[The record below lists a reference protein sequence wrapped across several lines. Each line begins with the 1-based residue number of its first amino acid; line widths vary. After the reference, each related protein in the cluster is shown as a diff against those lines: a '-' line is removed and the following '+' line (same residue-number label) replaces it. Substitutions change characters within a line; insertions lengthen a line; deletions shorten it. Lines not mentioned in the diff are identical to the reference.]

1 MDLLQLDGVGQL
13 QALQSGQV
21 SAREL
26 LEAVVGRAD
35 CLSAALNAVVS
46 RDLERAHSDAQ
57 MIDDRRARGEAVGR
71 LAGLPLTIKDTIDV
85 EGLPAS
91 AGLAALLNRTA
102 DDAAVVRQVRGEG
115 GVVWG
120 KTNTPV
126 NAADWQTYNA
136 LYGTTNNPWDPTR
149 TPGGSSGGSAVAVA
163 TGITATEIGADI
175 GGSLRIPASFTGVF
189 AHKPTYGLVSQR
201 GLVPPPGFAA
211 DLDLAVMGPMARS
224 ARDLRLL
231 LDVISGTPV
240 APSTTPTEL
249 RGLKVGL
256 WLDEPTFPLD
266 SKVRAAIEA
275 FAGRLAASG
284 AVVEAIP
291 CPVDAVELMFTY
303 MMLLLPLTHGRGPLA
318 ERALYETLRGPALF
332 ARAMG
337 AGPLS
342 WAQGILGATARHGDW
357 LKADEARA
365 RMARQVATAF
375 DRHDVIVAPV
385 APITAF
391 PHDHS
396 SFVQRKLSCSDGR
409 RIGYLEMMKWVAL
422 ATVFGLPATAVPI
435 GLSAQGLPVGIQII
449 GPSGQDARTLAV
461 AEAID
466 GRIGGF
472 QPPRAVSR
480 K

>member
-13 QALQSGQV
+13 QALAAGKV

-26 LEAVVGRAD
+26 LEAAVGRAD
-35 CLSAALNAVVS
+35 RVAAALNAVVS
-46 RDLERAHSDAQ
+46 RDLDRARAEAVS
-57 MIDDRRARGEAVGR
+57 IDDHRARGDAVGR
-71 LAGLPLTIKDTIDV
+71 LAGLPMTVKDTLDV

-91 AGLAALLNRTA
+91 AGLADLLNRTA
-102 DDAAVVRQVRGEG
+102 EDAVVVRQVRAEG
-115 GVVWG
+115 AVVWG

-149 TPGGSSGGSAVAVA
+149 TPGGSSGGSAVALA
-163 TGITATEIGADI
+163 AGITALEIGADI

-211 DLDLAVMGPMARS
+211 DLDLAVVGPMARS

-231 LDVISGTPV
+231 LDIIAGAPV
-240 APSTTPTEL
+240 APSTAPTEL
-249 RGLKVGL
+249 KGLKVGL

-266 SKVRAAIEA
+266 GEVRTAVEA

-284 AVVEAIP
+284 AIIEAMP
-291 CPVDAVELMFTY
+291 CPVDATQLMFTY
-303 MMLLLPLTHGRGPLA
+303 MMLLLPLTNGQGPLV
-318 ERALYETLRGPALF
+318 ERALYEVLRGPALL
-332 ARAMG
+332 ARALG

-357 LKADEARA
+357 LKANEARA
-365 RMARQVATAF
+365 RMAGDVATAF
-375 DRHDVIVAPV
+375 DRYDVIVAPV
-385 APITAF
+385 APVTAF
-391 PHDHS
+391 PHDHGP
-396 SFVQRKLSCSDGR
+396 FVQRKLSCADGR
-409 RIGYLEMMKWVAL
+409 RIGYLEMMNWVAL

-435 GLSAQGLPVGIQII
+435 GLSARGLPVGVQII
-449 GPSGQDARTLAV
+449 GPVGQDARTLAV

-466 GRIGGF
+466 GRVGGF
-472 QPPRAVSR
+472 QAPPAPP
-480 K
+480 